1 MCQVFL
7 HKFIQTL
14 ISFTGGK
21 YMGTS
26 GENLSLHY
34 NVKLNYNDNGKELY
48 QIIKEHFLIYIKQL
62 KKDKQN
68 NEKVNQE

>member
-1 MCQVFL
+1 
-7 HKFIQTL
+7 
-14 ISFTGGK
+14 
-21 YMGTS
+21 MGTS

-34 NVKLNYNDNGKELY
+34 NIKLKYSDNGKELY

-68 NEKVNQE
+68 NEKVN

>member
-1 MCQVFL
+1 
-7 HKFIQTL
+7 
-14 ISFTGGK
+14 
-21 YMGTS
+21 MGTS

-34 NVKLNYNDNGKELY
+34 NIKLNYSDNGKELY

-68 NEKVNQE
+68 NENVNLE